1 MILHFILK
9 TVVENK
15 FKDVDKREAKRQLEA
30 IAVIHVRSHVA
41 PITVIMKMERNLNI
55 WESYWSTSFG
65 GQAVVGN
72 GNDQFAHREVSVD
85 FTI

>member
-30 IAVIHVRSHVA
+30 IAVIQVRSHVA
-41 PITVIMKMERNLNI
+41 PIRVIMKMERNLNI
-55 WESYWSTSFG
+55 
-65 GQAVVGN
+65 
-72 GNDQFAHREVSVD
+72 
-85 FTI
+85 